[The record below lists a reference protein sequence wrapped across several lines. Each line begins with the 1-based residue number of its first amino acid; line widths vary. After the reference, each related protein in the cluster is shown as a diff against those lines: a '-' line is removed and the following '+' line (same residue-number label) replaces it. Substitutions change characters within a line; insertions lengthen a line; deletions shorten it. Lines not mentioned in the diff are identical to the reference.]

1 MKTAVAVLSA
11 LAAIASALPF
21 LIRSWQDRRLRR
33 ARARQLKEIHD
44 AVYSHDRARMAAL
57 LQRLRQTPRDLR

>member
-1 MKTAVAVLSA
+1 MKTALAILSA
-11 LAAIASALPF
+11 LAGIVSALPF
-21 LIRSWQDRRLRR
+21 LIRSWQEVQRTR